1 MNAEPVSLAT
11 VTPITATTIVSV
23 APARPLSRECAARI
37 AGYTA
42 MAWRYDRLPANA
54 DARLLRHYKQTVID
68 GWLQSGDL
76 AATVDLWMDLKIYVA
91 GDVALKTLCS
101 GSPQPRFAG
110 AGLLAYLDIDD
121 GDLDAGETFNIL
133 WHAADAEEML
143 SRPVLRTA
151 LLQLFEALQEQSS
164 LSAAEV
170 KSLLS
175 WDELCERY
183 ERDGARETLQQAA
196 TAMCE
201 DWPSKQHNAPLEQR
215 TAAE

>member
-1 MNAEPVSLAT
+1 MNAESVSFAA
-11 VTPITATTIVSV
+11 VTPITASTIVSV
-23 APARPLSRECAARI
+23 TPPRPLSRECAARI
-37 AGYTA
+37 AGYTV

-54 DARLLRHYKQTVID
+54 DARLLRHYKQSVVD
-68 GWLQSGDL
+68 GWLQFGDL
-76 AATVDLWMDLKIYVA
+76 AATFDLWMDLKIYVA
-91 GDVALKTLCS
+91 GDVALKALCA

-110 AGLLAYLDIDD
+110 AGLLPYLDIDD

-151 LLQLFEALQEQSS
+151 LSQLFETLQRQHS

-175 WDELCERY
+175 WDALQDRF
-183 ERDGARETLQQAA
+183 ERDGACEKLEDAA
-196 TAMCE
+196 RAACE
-201 DWPSKQHNAPLEQR
+201 DWPLKECNAPVEHR
-215 TAAE
+215 NAAE